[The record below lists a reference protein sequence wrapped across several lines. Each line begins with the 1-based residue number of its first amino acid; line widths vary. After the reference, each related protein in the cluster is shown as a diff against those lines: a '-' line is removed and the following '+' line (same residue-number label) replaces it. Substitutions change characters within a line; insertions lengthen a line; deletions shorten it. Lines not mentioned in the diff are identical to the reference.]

1 MSQPNRTEKETEAPA
16 SPAKCV
22 LLIIDGL
29 GDLPTPEL
37 HGKTALEAAYT
48 PVLDQLAGA
57 GRYGLVDPIRA
68 GVVPNTHSGTGL
80 LMGVLP
86 GQAGLL
92 SRGPVEAAGAGQVLA
107 SGDIAMRSNFATLE
121 YQEGKLL
128 VMDRRAG
135 RITSRTDDLAALL
148 QNVDLGDSIR
158 ASLLSTDQHRGLL
171 VLSGP
176 GLDASISNTDP
187 GNCAMPAAVN
197 LCKALTPE
205 AELTAA
211 KVNLF
216 IREAY
221 QRLADHPIN
230 QARVRDG
237 KLPASGIITRGA
249 GQQLSL
255 DNVLLELGIKAAIVS
270 GCNTVLGL
278 GRMFGF
284 NVITEPGFTAA
295 LDTDLHAKIKAVNE
309 ALREHDMVFIHV
321 KAPDICS
328 HDRQPK
334 VKRDFLQRLD
344 KALEPLLDTVPM
356 IAVAADH
363 TTDSN
368 SGFHTADPI
377 PALICDLRSGRI
389 PDPVKFGED
398 ACSRGNFN
406 RQTSSEFLIM
416 VLTMMGYPLD

>member
-1 MSQPNRTEKETEAPA
+1 MV
-16 SPAKCV
+16 PAKCV

-37 HGKTALEAAYT
+37 NGKTPLEAAHT
-48 PVLDQLAGA
+48 PVLDQLAGI
-57 GRYGLVDPIRA
+57 GRYGLVDPIKA
-68 GVVPNTHSGTGL
+68 GVVPNTHSGTGM
-80 LMGVLP
+80 LMGLLP
-86 GQAGLL
+86 GQADRL
-92 SRGPVEAAGAGQVLA
+92 SRGPVEAAGAGRVLA
-107 SGDIAMRSNFATLE
+107 SGDIAMRANFATLE
-121 YQEGKLL
+121 DQQGKLL
-128 VMDRRAG
+128 VKDRRAG
-135 RITSRTDDLAALL
+135 RITSETDELAALL

-158 ASLLSTDQHRGLL
+158 ASLISTDQHRAVL

-176 GLDASISNTDP
+176 GLDASVGATDP

-197 LCKALTPE
+197 LCTALDPA
-205 AELTAA
+205 AELTAT
-211 KVNLF
+211 KINLF

-221 QRLADHPIN
+221 RRLADHPIN

-255 DNVLLELGIKAAIVS
+255 GNVLLELGIKTAVVS

-284 NVITEPGFTAA
+284 DVITEPGFTAD
-295 LDTDLHAKIKAVNE
+295 LNTDLHAKIRAVNE
-309 ALREHDMVFIHV
+309 ALREHDMVFVHV

-328 HDRQPK
+328 HDRQPL

-344 KALEPLLDTVPM
+344 EALEPLLSTGLI

-377 PALICDLRSGRI
+377 PALICDLRSRQSFES
-389 PDPVKFGED
+389 VKFGED
-398 ACSRGNFN
+398 ACRQGNMG
-406 RQTSSEFLIM
+406 RQRSSEFLIT
-416 VLTMMGYPLD
+416 VLRMMGAM